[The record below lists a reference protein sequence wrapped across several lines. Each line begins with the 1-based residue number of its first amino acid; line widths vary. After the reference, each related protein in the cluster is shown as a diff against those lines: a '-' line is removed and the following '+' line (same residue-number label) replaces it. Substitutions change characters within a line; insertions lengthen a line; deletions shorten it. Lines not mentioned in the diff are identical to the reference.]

1 MQPAFRSR
9 EAKTRRSDTGIRRGG
24 IACLAIALLALAGCA
39 TAPKVDQI
47 PQFRQ
52 GVVVADQQTTQ
63 AFVEINSFLRE
74 RQIDR
79 VVLQPSINETQFIT
93 VLAPE
98 DVEKWH
104 RAFGLMDT
112 YAQSLQA
119 LLDPK
124 IRAGV
129 EDELVGLG
137 EAIGTVSDDQLP
149 SGVAAGFSTLGGLL
163 VQIKT
168 ERDAM
173 AAIRKADP
181 GVQAVFKTMMAAIG
195 ENKDD
200 AIRGTVRS
208 SWQVVLAGKSVAFLR
223 AKSEADK
230 RAISL
235 SYVATLD
242 QRDARDLSLVSLRR
256 SLGLLADAHAE
267 LAAGRANGARD
278 LLGILQAEHARWA
291 DRQKQIEQARIEEAA
306 EHEGAS
312 Q

>member
-1 MQPAFRSR
+1 MHPAFQSHRPGR
-9 EAKTRRSDTGIRRGG
+9 PAPDARIRRVGM
-24 IACLAIALLALAGCA
+24 ACLASALLALAGCA
-39 TAPKVDQI
+39 TAPKADHI

-52 GVVVADQQTTQ
+52 GVVIADQQTTQ

-79 VVLQPSINETQFIT
+79 VVLQPSISETQFIT

-104 RAFGLMDT
+104 RAFGLMDK
-112 YAQSLQA
+112 YAQSLQT

-129 EDELVGLG
+129 EEDLVGLG

-163 VQIKT
+163 IQVKT
-168 ERDAM
+168 QRDAM

-195 ENKDD
+195 EDKDD

-208 SWQVVLAGKSVAFLR
+208 SWQVVLAGKSAQFLR

-230 RAISL
+230 REISL
-235 SYVATLD
+235 SFIATLD

-291 DRQKQIEQARIEEAA
+291 ERQKEIDTARIEEAA
-306 EHEGAS
+306 KHDGES
-312 Q
+312 

>member
-1 MQPAFRSR
+1 MQAVFQSNRR
-9 EAKTRRSDTGIRRGG
+9 EKIATDARIRRGPMV
-24 IACLAIALLALAGCA
+24 CLVSALLALAGCA
-39 TAPKVDQI
+39 TAPNVEQI
-47 PQFRQ
+47 PPFRQ
-52 GVVVADQQTTQ
+52 GVVIADQQTTQ

-79 VVLQPSINETQFIT
+79 VMLQPSISETQIVT

-104 RAFGLMDT
+104 RAFGLMDK
-112 YAQSLQA
+112 YARSVQA

-129 EDELVGLG
+129 EQELAGLG
-137 EAIGTVSDDQLP
+137 AAIGAVGDDQLP

-168 ERDAM
+168 QRDAM

-195 ENKDD
+195 EDKDD

-208 SWQVVLAGKSVAFLR
+208 SWQVVLAVKSAQFLR
-223 AKSEADK
+223 ASSEADK

-235 SYVATLD
+235 SFIATLD

-278 LLGILQAEHARWA
+278 LLALLRDEHARWA
-291 DRQKQIEQARIEEAA
+291 DRQEQIEKARREEAA
-306 EHEGAS
+306 EHEGES
-312 Q
+312 